1 MSNVFVIG
9 AAGKVGIR
17 LVRSLAARGHRVGG
31 LHRKREQQSTL
42 AAAGAIPLF
51 GSIQIIDARS
61 LANIMSGYDVVVFTA
76 GAGGAGI
83 EQTNAIDGRGLE
95 TAVDAAKLAAV
106 RRFILVSAFPEAW
119 REKENS
125 EGFENYIA
133 VKKLAD
139 AYLADTELD
148 WVILR
153 PGTLSDEPGTGM
165 IKANAALPYG
175 TVTRDDVAETIVA
188 LIEEPAVRRSVV
200 ELTNGDDAVADAV
213 AKLRR

>member
-1 MSNVFVIG
+1 MASIFVIG

-17 LVRSLAARGHRVGG
+17 LVRKLAIRGHRVGA
-31 LHRKREQQSTL
+31 LHRKREQESTL
-42 AAAGAIPLF
+42 AAAGATPIF
-51 GSIQIIDARS
+51 GSIQIVDARS
-61 LANIMSGYDVVVFTA
+61 LANIIDGCDVVVFTA

-95 TAVDAAKLAAV
+95 TAVDAAKLAGV

-119 REKENS
+119 REMENS

-188 LIEEPAVRRSVV
+188 LIEEPAVRRSIV
-200 ELTNGDDAVADAV
+200 ELTNGEDAVADAV
-213 AKLRR
+213 AKLGR

>member
-1 MSNVFVIG
+1 MASIFVIG

-17 LVRSLAARGHRVGG
+17 LVRKLAVRGHRVGA
-31 LHRKREQQSTL
+31 LHRKREQESTL
-42 AAAGAIPLF
+42 AAAGATPIF

-61 LANIMSGYDVVVFTA
+61 LANIIDGCDVVVFTA

-95 TAVDAAKLAAV
+95 TAVDAAKLAGV

-188 LIEEPAVRRSVV
+188 LIEEPAVRRSIV

-213 AKLRR
+213 AKLGH

>member
-1 MSNVFVIG
+1 
-9 AAGKVGIR
+9 
-17 LVRSLAARGHRVGG
+17 
-31 LHRKREQQSTL
+31 
-42 AAAGAIPLF
+42 
-51 GSIQIIDARS
+51 
-61 LANIMSGYDVVVFTA
+61 VFTA
-76 GAGGAGI
+76 GAGGAGV

-95 TAVDAAKLAAV
+95 TAVNAAKLAGV

-119 REKENS
+119 RKKENS
-125 EGFENYIA
+125 ESFENYIA

-165 IKANAALPYG
+165 IKAKAALPYG

-188 LIEEPAVRRSVV
+188 LIEEPAVRRSIV
-200 ELTNGDDAVADAV
+200 ELTNGDDAVGDAV
-213 AKLRR
+213 AKLGR

>member
-1 MSNVFVIG
+1 MTNVFVIG

-17 LVRSLAARGHRVGG
+17 LVRKLAVRGHRVGA
-31 LHRKREQQSTL
+31 LHRKREQESTL
-42 AAAGAIPLF
+42 AAAGATPIF

-61 LANIMSGYDVVVFTA
+61 LANIIDGCDVVVFTA

-95 TAVDAAKLAAV
+95 TAVDAAKLAGV

-119 REKENS
+119 REKEIS

-188 LIEEPAVRRSVV
+188 LIEEPTVRRSIV

-213 AKLRR
+213 AKLGR

>member
-1 MSNVFVIG
+1 MASIFVIG

-17 LVRSLAARGHRVGG
+17 LVRKLAVRGHRVDA
-31 LHRKREQQSTL
+31 LHRKREQESTL
-42 AAAGAIPLF
+42 AAAGANPIF

-61 LANIMSGYDVVVFTA
+61 LANIIDGCDVVVFTA
-76 GAGGAGI
+76 GAGGAGV

-95 TAVDAAKLAAV
+95 TAVDAAKLAGV

-165 IKANAALPYG
+165 IKANAAIPYG

-188 LIEEPAVRRSVV
+188 LIEEPAVRRSIV

-213 AKLRR
+213 AKLGR

>member
-1 MSNVFVIG
+1 MASIFVIG

-17 LVRSLAARGHRVGG
+17 LVRKLAVRGHRVGA
-31 LHRKREQQSTL
+31 LHRKHEQENTL
-42 AAAGAIPLF
+42 AAAGATPIF

-61 LANIMSGYDVVVFTA
+61 LANIIDGCDVVVFTA

-95 TAVDAAKLAAV
+95 TAVDAAKLAGV

-165 IKANAALPYG
+165 IKAKAALPYG

-188 LIEEPAVRRSVV
+188 LIEEPAVKRSIV
-200 ELTNGDDAVADAV
+200 ELTNGDDAIANAV
-213 AKLRR
+213 AKL

>member
-9 AAGKVGIR
+9 AAGKIGTR
-17 LVRSLAARGHRVGG
+17 LVRKLVVRGHRVGA
-31 LHRKREQQSTL
+31 LHRKREQEDTL
-42 AAAGAIPLF
+42 SAIGATPIF
-51 GSIQIIDARS
+51 GSLQIIDARS
-61 LANIMSGYDVVVFTA
+61 LANIIAGCDVVVFTA

-95 TAVDAAKLAAV
+95 TAVDAAKLAGV

-119 REKENS
+119 REKDNS
-125 EGFENYIA
+125 KGFENYIA

-153 PGTLSDEPGTGM
+153 PGTLFDEPGTGM

-175 TVTRDDVAETIVA
+175 NVTRDDVAETLVA
-188 LIEEPAVRRSVV
+188 LIEEQGVRRSIV
-200 ELTNGDDAVADAV
+200 ELTNGDETIADAIG
-213 AKLRR
+213 KMRR

>member
-1 MSNVFVIG
+1 MASIFVIG

-17 LVRSLAARGHRVGG
+17 LVRKLAVRGHRVGA
-31 LHRKREQQSTL
+31 LHRKREQESTL
-42 AAAGAIPLF
+42 AAAGATPIF

-61 LANIMSGYDVVVFTA
+61 LANIIDGCDVVVFTA

-95 TAVDAAKLAAV
+95 TAVDAAKLAGV

-188 LIEEPAVRRSVV
+188 LIEEPTVRRSIV

-213 AKLRR
+213 AKLGR